1 MQGFTPRPVSQ
12 KAAQGE
18 EASRG
23 ITNNS
28 ARQRRRRGEMSRDS
42 ALRVAEDY
50 DDEDDDMM
58 RMMWISVL
66 RK

>member
-1 MQGFTPRPVSQ
+1 MPGFTPRPANQ

-18 EASRG
+18 EASRE

-28 ARQRRRRGEMSRDS
+28 ARQRRRRGEMCRDS
-42 ALRVAEDY
+42 AERVAEDY
-50 DDEDDDMM
+50 DDADDDMI